1 MSARCILC
9 FFAPLAFLSGCQQI
23 PYSGGPAPV
32 DAKKADASAV
42 AKPADPQSSPGVS
55 TVVKSPV
62 APLPVVEGQS
72 SGPVF
77 DPALLK
83 SGAPKKSAQGVPGLV
98 VIEEPTQALPAKA
111 TQADKNDRKFEPAV
125 IALQYVLD
133 NRPDEALK
141 LLQKYDKSTQ
151 EFFLNWMPAVAI
163 ILRSPIEQMSAQ
175 EIEVFNQL
183 FSRGSQTVRNYTELV
198 ISKMCFCRRIQSF
211 GAYDPLPVDHAFLSR
226 PAGRYG
232 DLVQVYVELKNFVSD
247 QVKEGD
253 YVTKLAC
260 SLEIKNSRGERV
272 KVHGDKEVLQFN
284 REETTHHC
292 RSRMN
297 DLHENFSFP
306 VPAMPPGT
314 YLLTMQ
320 IVDETLP
327 SHRRVAQQSLSFRV
341 TPVAS
346 DEPQR

>member
-1 MSARCILC
+1 MARMSARCILC
-9 FFAPLAFLSGCQQI
+9 VFAPLAFLSGCQQI
-23 PYSGGPAPV
+23 PYFGGQTVVEP
-32 DAKKADASAV
+32 KKADASAV
-42 AKPADPQSSPGVS
+42 AKPADPQPSPSAS

-62 APLPVVEGQS
+62 APLPVVDAQS
-72 SGPVF
+72 PGPVF

-83 SGAPKKSAQGVPGLV
+83 SGEPKKAAEGVPGMV
-98 VIEEPTQALPAKA
+98 VLEEPMQAVPAKA
-111 TQADKNDRKFEPAV
+111 AQADKNDRKFEPAV

-151 EFFLNWMPAVAI
+151 EFLLNWMPAVAI
-163 ILRSPIEQMSAQ
+163 ILRSPINQMSAQ
-175 EIEVFNQL
+175 EIEIYNQL
-183 FSRGSQTVRNYTELV
+183 FSRGSQDVRNYTELV

-211 GAYDPLPVDHAFLSR
+211 GAYEPLPVDYAFFGA
-226 PAGRYG
+226 PGRYG
-232 DLVQVYVELKNFVSD
+232 ELVQVYVELKNFVSD
-247 QVKEGD
+247 QVKDGD

-260 SLEIKNSRGERV
+260 SLEIKNSRGEKV
-272 KVHGDKEVLQFN
+272 KWYHGGTTHQFN

-297 DLHENFSFP
+297 DLHENFSFN

-314 YLLTMQ
+314 YLLTIQ

-327 SHRRVAQQSLSFRV
+327 SHRRVAQQSLPFRV
-341 TPVAS
+341 TQVAS
-346 DEPQR
+346 DEP